1 MMKKYE
7 ASAKTV
13 EEAIELGL
21 KELGVG
27 ISDVEVK
34 VLEEGSKGLFGLFGS
49 RLAKVSLT
57 VKEEEEDLLEDLM
70 GEEEKKPAPR
80 PRGSRRSPGRKRNPG
95 RRSPGPKRKS
105 RRRRPP
111 RRRSRPGPRP

>member
-1 MMKKYE
+1 MKKYE

-70 GEEEKKPAPR
+70 GEEEK
-80 PRGSRRSPGRKRNPG
+80 
-95 RRSPGPKRKS
+95 
-105 RRRRPP
+105 
-111 RRRSRPGPRP
+111 